1 MHPECTPVVVVTP
14 APLPAGDRYVIK
26 SEPAPMPK
34 PSWWRSLWLVVDTAT
49 DSIVSRHKTWGS
61 ALMDSQCRNL
71 PDNAFCR
78 STRETAAEI
87 WGWAS

>member
-1 MHPECTPVVVVTP
+1 MHQQCTPVVVRDPAQKAADRFVIRAEPTP
-14 APLPAGDRYVIK
+14 L
-26 SEPAPMPK
+26 PK

-49 DSIVSRHKTWGS
+49 ETVVSRHKTWGS

-78 STRETAAEI
+78 QTRETAAEV